1 MIYEYLKNS
10 AFLKKI
16 DEMPLKEQFVKI
28 IVLDFLENPITEI
41 QGKVTSGSINLNGS
55 SAVRRTANLSMV
67 ADDANNDV
75 RSVNNLLSINKKIK
89 LEIGFTNMTSDYQQ
103 YPIIWF
109 PLGVYVIITPSIVH
123 NNTGINISLQ
133 LKDKM
138 CLLNGDCGG
147 ALPAS
152 ITFHE
157 TSYEDDKGNTI
168 IERTK
173 VYSLIQELVN
183 HWGKEQLGKIII
195 SDVDTR
201 IKKVMKWKG
210 STPLYMGT
218 IASED
223 EVQYDVT
230 TNLETAKQQWGTAF
244 KTYETQQDVGYIYTD
259 FVYTDDLIGNAGD
272 SVCTILDKVKSYLG
286 NYEYFYDID
295 GNFIFQE
302 IKNYLNTSKATVD
315 IQNLSNSDYLTDF
328 SNGKS
333 VYTFDESKLNTSFT
347 MNPQYNMIKNDYIIW
362 GIRTT
367 SDNAKIPIRY
377 HLAIDKKPQVG
388 NTYVVYL
395 YEDDDVTKAK
405 KLIEYD
411 NLNDFPSKGTYGLYY
426 LDKATQKVYT
436 WINGYVEQTKGKI
449 KTIVTKDWRTELYL
463 AGTNASNL
471 GLNSN
476 DYYSELQNEWPR
488 LYDLE
493 KQEFK
498 ESVLDDPTSINYFL
512 DFIDSTAAISELSIG
527 NIGKRSKV
535 ISNNDINCIFASEIP
550 NLVLIEKGQEDT
562 AERVQECQ
570 AAGQD
575 FIQVSSTI
583 YAQLSGGGQSYP
595 AYSQVRELLY
605 QYTNYNESISMSA
618 IPVYY
623 LEPNTRIT
631 VRDDSSKIYGD
642 YVIKTITLP
651 LDISGTMNIQATKA
665 LERFS

>member
-10 AFLKKI
+10 AFLKKM

-28 IVLDFLENPITEI
+28 IILDFLENPITEI

-67 ADDANNDV
+67 ADDANNDI

-109 PLGVYVIITPSIVH
+109 PLGVYVIITPSVVH

-138 CLLNGDCGG
+138 CLLNGECGG
-147 ALPAS
+147 TLPAS

-168 IERTK
+168 IERVK
-173 VYSLIQELVN
+173 VYNLIQELVN

-195 SDVDTR
+195 SDIDTR

-218 IASED
+218 ITSGNEI
-223 EVQYDVT
+223 QYDVT

-272 SVCTILDKVKSYLG
+272 SVCTILDKIKSYLG
-286 NYEYFYDID
+286 NYEYFYDIN

-347 MNPQYNMIKNDYIIW
+347 MNPQYNMIKNDYIVW

-395 YEDDDVTKAK
+395 YEDDDVIKAK

-411 NLNDFPSKGTYGLYY
+411 SLNDFPSKGVYGLYY

-436 WINGYVEQTKGKI
+436 WINGYIEQTKGKI

-471 GLNSN
+471 GLDSN
-476 DYYSELQNEWPR
+476 DYYSELQNEWPK

-498 ESVLDDPTSINYFL
+498 ESVLNDPTSINYFL
-512 DFIDSTAAISELSIG
+512 DFIDSTAAINELSIN
-527 NIGKRSKV
+527 NIGKRSKI

-550 NLVLIEKGQEDT
+550 NLILIEKGKEDT

-665 LERFS
+665 LERF

>member
-10 AFLKKI
+10 AFLKKM
-16 DEMPLKEQFVKI
+16 DEMPLKEQFIKI
-28 IVLDFLENPITEI
+28 IILDFLENPITEI

-55 SAVRRTANLSMV
+55 SAVRRTANLSIV
-67 ADDANNDV
+67 ADDANNDIT
-75 RSVNNLLSINKKIK
+75 SVNNLLSINKKIK

-109 PLGVYVIITPSIVH
+109 PLGVYVIITPSITH

-147 ALPAS
+147 TLPAS

-168 IERTK
+168 IERIK
-173 VYSLIQELVN
+173 IYNLIQELVN

-195 SDVDTR
+195 SDIDTR

-218 IASED
+218 ITSGD

-272 SVCTILDKVKSYLG
+272 SVCTILDKIKNYLG

-295 GNFIFQE
+295 GNFVFQE

-333 VYTFDESKLNTSFT
+333 VYTFDGSKLNTSFA
-347 MNPQYNMIKNDYIIW
+347 MNPQYNMIKNDYIVW
-362 GIRTT
+362 GIKTT
-367 SDNAKIPIRY
+367 SDKTKIPIRY

-388 NTYVVYL
+388 NTYTVYL
-395 YEDDDVTKAK
+395 YEDDGIIKAK

-411 NLNDFPSKGTYGLYY
+411 NLNDFPPKGTYGLYY
-426 LDKATQKVYT
+426 LDKTTQKVYT
-436 WINGYVEQTKGKI
+436 WINGYIEQTKGKI

-471 GLNSN
+471 GLDSN
-476 DYYSELQNEWPR
+476 DYYSELQNEWPK

-498 ESVLDDPTSINYFL
+498 ESVLNNPTSISYFL
-512 DFIDSTAAISELSIG
+512 DFIDSTAAISELSIN

-535 ISNNDINCIFASEIP
+535 ISNNDINCIFASKIP

-595 AYSQVRELLY
+595 AYSQVRDLLY

-651 LDISGTMNIQATKA
+651 LDISGTMNIQAIKA
-665 LERFS
+665 LERF

>member
-10 AFLKKI
+10 AFLKKM

-55 SAVRRTANLSMV
+55 SAVRRTANLNMV
-67 ADDANNDV
+67 ADDVNNDV

-109 PLGVYVIITPSIVH
+109 PLGVYVIITPSITH

-147 ALPAS
+147 TLPAS

-168 IERTK
+168 IERIK
-173 VYSLIQELVN
+173 IYNLIQELVN

-195 SDVDTR
+195 SDIDTR

-218 IASED
+218 ITSGD

-272 SVCTILDKVKSYLG
+272 SVCTILDKIKNYLG

-295 GNFIFQE
+295 GNFVFQE

-333 VYTFDESKLNTSFT
+333 VYTFDGSKLNTSFT
-347 MNPQYNMIKNDYIIW
+347 MNPQYNMIKNDYIVW
-362 GIRTT
+362 GIKTT
-367 SDNAKIPIRY
+367 SDKTKIPIRY

-388 NTYVVYL
+388 NTYTVYL
-395 YEDDDVTKAK
+395 YEDDGIIKAK

-411 NLNDFPSKGTYGLYY
+411 NLNDFPPKGTYGLYY
-426 LDKATQKVYT
+426 LDKTTQKVYT
-436 WINGYVEQTKGKI
+436 WINGYIEQTKGKI

-471 GLNSN
+471 GLDSN
-476 DYYSELQNEWPR
+476 DYYSELQNEWPK

-498 ESVLDDPTSINYFL
+498 ESVLNDPTSISYFL
-512 DFIDSTAAISELSIG
+512 DFIDSTAAISELSIN

-535 ISNNDINCIFASEIP
+535 ISNNDINCIFASKIP

-595 AYSQVRELLY
+595 AYSQVRDLLY

-651 LDISGTMNIQATKA
+651 LDISGTMNIQAIKA
-665 LERFS
+665 LERF

>member
-10 AFLKKI
+10 AFLKKM

-28 IVLDFLENPITEI
+28 IILDFLENPITEI

-55 SAVRRTANLSMV
+55 SAVRRTANLNMV

-75 RSVNNLLSINKKIK
+75 RSINNLLSINKKIK

-138 CLLNGDCGG
+138 CLLNGECGG
-147 ALPAS
+147 TLPAS

-168 IERTK
+168 IERIK
-173 VYSLIQELVN
+173 VYNLIQELVN

-195 SDVDTR
+195 SDIDTR

-218 IASED
+218 IASEN

-272 SVCTILDKVKSYLG
+272 SVCTILDKIKSYLG

-302 IKNYLNTSKATVD
+302 IKNYLNTSKVTVD

-347 MNPQYNMIKNDYIIW
+347 MNPQYNIIKNDYIVW

-367 SDNAKIPIRY
+367 SDKTKIPIRY
-377 HLAIDKKPQVG
+377 HLAIDKKPQIG
-388 NTYVVYL
+388 NTYTVYL
-395 YEDDDVTKAK
+395 YDDNGITKAK

-411 NLNDFPSKGTYGLYY
+411 NLNDFPLKGTYGLYY

-436 WINGYVEQTKGKI
+436 WINGYIEQTKGKI

-463 AGTNASNL
+463 AGINASNL
-471 GLNSN
+471 GLDSN

-498 ESVLDDPTSINYFL
+498 ESALNDPTSINYFL
-512 DFIDSTAAISELSIG
+512 DFIDSTAAISELSIN

-550 NLVLIEKGQEDT
+550 NLILIEKGKEDT
-562 AERVQECQ
+562 AEKVQECQ

-623 LEPNTRIT
+623 LEPNNRIT

-665 LERFS
+665 LERF

>member
-10 AFLKKI
+10 AFLKKM

-28 IVLDFLENPITEI
+28 IILDFLENPITEI

-55 SAVRRTANLSMV
+55 SAVRRTANLNMV

-75 RSVNNLLSINKKIK
+75 RSINNLLSINKKIK

-138 CLLNGDCGG
+138 CLLNGECGG
-147 ALPAS
+147 TLPAS

-168 IERTK
+168 IERIK
-173 VYSLIQELVN
+173 VYNLIQELVN

-195 SDVDTR
+195 SDIDTR

-218 IASED
+218 IASEN

-272 SVCTILDKVKSYLG
+272 SVCTILDKIKSYLG

-302 IKNYLNTSKATVD
+302 IKNYLNTSKVTVD

-347 MNPQYNMIKNDYIIW
+347 MNPQYNMIKNDYIVW

-367 SDNAKIPIRY
+367 SDKTKIPIRY
-377 HLAIDKKPQVG
+377 HLAIDKKPQIG
-388 NTYVVYL
+388 NTYTVYL
-395 YEDDDVTKAK
+395 YDDNGITKAK

-411 NLNDFPSKGTYGLYY
+411 NLNDFPLKGTYGLYY
-426 LDKATQKVYT
+426 LDKTTQKVYT
-436 WINGYVEQTKGKI
+436 WINGYIEQTKGKI

-471 GLNSN
+471 GLDSN

-498 ESVLDDPTSINYFL
+498 ESALNDPTSINYFL
-512 DFIDSTAAISELSIG
+512 DFIDSTAAISELSIN

-550 NLVLIEKGQEDT
+550 NLILIEKGKEDT
-562 AERVQECQ
+562 AEKVQECQ

-623 LEPNTRIT
+623 LEPNNRIT

-665 LERFS
+665 LERF

>member
-10 AFLKKI
+10 AFLKKM

-28 IVLDFLENPITEI
+28 IILDFLENPITEI

-67 ADDANNDV
+67 ADDANNDIT
-75 RSVNNLLSINKKIK
+75 SVNNLLSINKKIK

-109 PLGVYVIITPSIVH
+109 PLGVYVIITPSITH

-147 ALPAS
+147 TLPAS

-168 IERTK
+168 IERIK
-173 VYSLIQELVN
+173 IYNLIQELVN

-195 SDVDTR
+195 SDIDTR

-218 IASED
+218 ITSGN

-230 TNLETAKQQWGTAF
+230 TNLETAKEQWGTAF

-259 FVYTDDLIGNAGD
+259 FVYTDNLIGNAGD
-272 SVCTILDKVKSYLG
+272 SVCTILDKIKNYLG

-295 GNFIFQE
+295 GNFVFQE

-333 VYTFDESKLNTSFT
+333 VYTFDGSKLNTSFA
-347 MNPQYNMIKNDYIIW
+347 MNPQYNMIKNDYIVW
-362 GIRTT
+362 GIKTT
-367 SDNAKIPIRY
+367 SDKTKIPIRY

-388 NTYVVYL
+388 NTYTVYL
-395 YEDDDVTKAK
+395 YEDDGIIKAK

-411 NLNDFPSKGTYGLYY
+411 NLNDFPPKGTYGLYY
-426 LDKATQKVYT
+426 LDKTTQKVYT
-436 WINGYVEQTKGKI
+436 WINGYIEQTKGKI

-471 GLNSN
+471 GLDSN
-476 DYYSELQNEWPR
+476 DYYSELQNEWPK

-498 ESVLDDPTSINYFL
+498 ESVLNDPTSISYFL
-512 DFIDSTAAISELSIG
+512 DFIDSTAAISELSIN

-535 ISNNDINCIFASEIP
+535 ISNNDINCIFASKIP

-595 AYSQVRELLY
+595 AYSQVRDLLY

-651 LDISGTMNIQATKA
+651 LDISGTMNIQAIKA
-665 LERFS
+665 LERF

>member
-10 AFLKKI
+10 AFLKKM

-28 IVLDFLENPITEI
+28 IILDFLENPITEI

-55 SAVRRTANLSMV
+55 SAVRRTANLNMV

-75 RSVNNLLSINKKIK
+75 RSINNLLSINKKIK

-109 PLGVYVIITPSIVH
+109 PLGVYVIVTPSIVH

-138 CLLNGDCGG
+138 CLLNGECGG
-147 ALPAS
+147 TLPAS

-168 IERTK
+168 IERIK
-173 VYSLIQELVN
+173 VYNLIQELVN

-195 SDVDTR
+195 SDIDTR

-218 IASED
+218 IASEN

-244 KTYETQQDVGYIYTD
+244 KTYETQQDVGYVYTD

-272 SVCTILDKVKSYLG
+272 SVCTILDKIKSYLG

-347 MNPQYNMIKNDYIIW
+347 MNPQYNMIKNDYIVW

-367 SDNAKIPIRY
+367 SDKTKIPIRY
-377 HLAIDKKPQVG
+377 HLAIDKKPQIG
-388 NTYVVYL
+388 NTYTVYL
-395 YEDDDVTKAK
+395 YDDNGITKAK

-411 NLNDFPSKGTYGLYY
+411 NLNDFPLKGTYGLYY
-426 LDKATQKVYT
+426 LDKATQKVYA
-436 WINGYVEQTKGKI
+436 WINGYIEQTKGKI

-471 GLNSN
+471 GLDSN

-498 ESVLDDPTSINYFL
+498 ESALNDPTSINYFL
-512 DFIDSTAAISELSIG
+512 DFIDSTAAISELSIN

-550 NLVLIEKGQEDT
+550 NLVLIEKGKEDT
-562 AERVQECQ
+562 AEKVQECQ

-642 YVIKTITLP
+642 YIIKTITLP

-665 LERFS
+665 LERF

>member
-10 AFLKKI
+10 TFLKKM

-28 IVLDFLENPITEI
+28 IVLDFLENPIAEI

-55 SAVRRTANLSMV
+55 SAVRRTANLNMV

-89 LEIGFTNMTSDYQQ
+89 LEIGFTNMTSEYQQ

-147 ALPAS
+147 TLPAS

-173 VYSLIQELVN
+173 VYNLIQELVN

-195 SDVDTR
+195 SDIDTR

-411 NLNDFPSKGTYGLYY
+411 NLNDFPQKGIYGLYY
-426 LDKATQKVYT
+426 LDKATQTVYT

-471 GLNSN
+471 GLDSN

-498 ESVLDDPTSINYFL
+498 ESVLADPTSINYFL
-512 DFIDSTAAISELSIG
+512 DFIDSTAAISELSIN

-550 NLVLIEKGQEDT
+550 NLILIEKGKEDT
-562 AERVQECQ
+562 AEKVQECQ

-575 FIQVSSTI
+575 FIQVSSAI

-665 LERFS
+665 LERF

>member
-10 AFLKKI
+10 AFLKKM

-28 IVLDFLENPITEI
+28 IILDFLENPITEI

-55 SAVRRTANLSMV
+55 SAVRRTANLNMV

-75 RSVNNLLSINKKIK
+75 RSINNLLSINKKIK

-138 CLLNGDCGG
+138 CLLNGECGG
-147 ALPAS
+147 TLPAS

-168 IERTK
+168 IERIK
-173 VYSLIQELVN
+173 VYNLIQELVN

-195 SDVDTR
+195 SDIDTR

-218 IASED
+218 IASEN

-244 KTYETQQDVGYIYTD
+244 KTYETQQDVGYVYTD

-272 SVCTILDKVKSYLG
+272 SVCTILDKIKSYLG

-347 MNPQYNMIKNDYIIW
+347 MNPQYNMIKNDYIVW

-367 SDNAKIPIRY
+367 SDKTKIPIRY
-377 HLAIDKKPQVG
+377 HLAIDKKPQIG
-388 NTYVVYL
+388 NTYTVYL
-395 YEDDDVTKAK
+395 YDDNGITKAK

-411 NLNDFPSKGTYGLYY
+411 NLNDFPLKGTYGLYY
-426 LDKATQKVYT
+426 LDKATQKVYA
-436 WINGYVEQTKGKI
+436 WINGYIEQTKGKI

-471 GLNSN
+471 GLDSN

-498 ESVLDDPTSINYFL
+498 ESALNDPTSINYFL
-512 DFIDSTAAISELSIG
+512 DFIDSTAAISELSIN

-550 NLVLIEKGQEDT
+550 NLVLIEKGKEDT
-562 AERVQECQ
+562 AEKVQECQ

-665 LERFS
+665 LERF

>member
-10 AFLKKI
+10 AFLKKM

-55 SAVRRTANLSMV
+55 SAVRRTANLNMV
-67 ADDANNDV
+67 ADDVNNDV

-109 PLGVYVIITPSIVH
+109 PLGVYVIITPSITH

-138 CLLNGDCGG
+138 CLLNGECGG
-147 ALPAS
+147 TLPAS

-168 IERTK
+168 IERIK
-173 VYSLIQELVN
+173 VYNLIQELVN

-195 SDVDTR
+195 SDIDTR

-218 IASED
+218 IASEN
-223 EVQYDVT
+223 EVQYDMT

-315 IQNLSNSDYLTDF
+315 IQNLSNSDYLTNF

-347 MNPQYNMIKNDYIIW
+347 MNPQYNMIKNDYIVW

-367 SDNAKIPIRY
+367 SDKVKIPIRY
-377 HLAIDKKPQVG
+377 HLAIDKKPQIG
-388 NTYVVYL
+388 NTYTVYL
-395 YEDDDVTKAK
+395 YDDNGITKAK

-411 NLNDFPSKGTYGLYY
+411 NLNDFPLKGTYGLYY

-436 WINGYVEQTKGKI
+436 WINGYIEQTKGKI

-471 GLNSN
+471 GLDSN

-498 ESVLDDPTSINYFL
+498 ESALNDPTSINYFL
-512 DFIDSTAAISELSIG
+512 DFIDSTAAISELSIN

-550 NLVLIEKGQEDT
+550 NLILIEKGKEDT
-562 AERVQECQ
+562 AEKVQECQ

-665 LERFS
+665 LERF

>member
-10 AFLKKI
+10 AFLKKM

-28 IVLDFLENPITEI
+28 IILDFLENPITEI

-55 SAVRRTANLSMV
+55 SAVRRTANLNMV

-75 RSVNNLLSINKKIK
+75 RSINNLLSINKKIK

-109 PLGVYVIITPSIVH
+109 PLGVYVIITPSITH

-147 ALPAS
+147 TLPAS

-168 IERTK
+168 IERIK
-173 VYSLIQELVN
+173 IYNLIQELVN

-195 SDVDTR
+195 SDIDTR

-218 IASED
+218 ITSGN

-230 TNLETAKQQWGTAF
+230 TNLETAKEQWGTAF

-272 SVCTILDKVKSYLG
+272 SVCTILDKIKNYLG

-295 GNFIFQE
+295 GNFVFQE

-333 VYTFDESKLNTSFT
+333 VYTFNGSKLNTSFA
-347 MNPQYNMIKNDYIIW
+347 MNPQYNMIKNDYIVW
-362 GIRTT
+362 GIKTT
-367 SDNAKIPIRY
+367 SDKTKIPIRY

-388 NTYVVYL
+388 NTYTVYL
-395 YEDDDVTKAK
+395 YEDDSIIKAK

-411 NLNDFPSKGTYGLYY
+411 NLNDFPPKGTYGLYY

-471 GLNSN
+471 GLDSN

-498 ESVLDDPTSINYFL
+498 ESVLNDPTNINYFL
-512 DFIDSTAAISELSIG
+512 DFIDSTAAISELSIN
-527 NIGKRSKV
+527 NIGRRSKV

-550 NLVLIEKGQEDT
+550 NLILIEKGKEDT
-562 AERVQECQ
+562 AEKVQECQ

-631 VRDDSSKIYGD
+631 VKDDSSKIYGD

-665 LERFS
+665 LERF

>member
-1 MIYEYLKNS
+1 MRYEYLKNS
-10 AFLKKI
+10 TFLKKI

-28 IVLDFLENPITEI
+28 IILDFLENPITEI
-41 QGKVTSGSINLNGS
+41 QGKVISGSINLNGS

-67 ADDANNDV
+67 ADDANNDIT
-75 RSVNNLLSINKKIK
+75 SINNLLSINKKIK

-109 PLGVYVIITPSIVH
+109 PLGVYVIITPSITH
-123 NNTGINISLQ
+123 NNAGINISLQ

-147 ALPAS
+147 TLPAS

-157 TSYEDDKGNTI
+157 TSYEDDKGNTV

-173 VYSLIQELVN
+173 VYNLIQELVN

-195 SDVDTR
+195 SDIDTR

-218 IASED
+218 IASGD

-286 NYEYFYDID
+286 NYEYFYDIN

-333 VYTFDESKLNTSFT
+333 VYIFDESKLNTSFT
-347 MNPQYNMIKNDYIIW
+347 MNPQYNMIKNDYIVW

-377 HLAIDKKPQVG
+377 HLAIDKKPQIG

-395 YEDDDVTKAK
+395 YEDDDVIKAK

-411 NLNDFPSKGTYGLYY
+411 NLNDFPQKGTYGLYY
-426 LDKATQKVYT
+426 LDKATQTVYT
-436 WINGYVEQTKGKI
+436 WINGYVKQTKGKI
-449 KTIVTKDWRTELYL
+449 KTIITKDWRTELYL

-498 ESVLDDPTSINYFL
+498 ESVLTDPTSINYFL
-512 DFIDSTAAISELSIG
+512 DFIDSTAAISELSIN
-527 NIGKRSKV
+527 NIGKRSKI

-550 NLVLIEKGQEDT
+550 NLILIERGKEDT
-562 AERVQECQ
+562 AEKVQECQ

-665 LERFS
+665 LERF

>member
-665 LERFS
+665 LERF

>member
-10 AFLKKI
+10 AFLKKM

-28 IVLDFLENPITEI
+28 IILDFLENPITEI

-55 SAVRRTANLSMV
+55 SAVRRTANLNMV

-75 RSVNNLLSINKKIK
+75 RSINNLLSINKKIK

-138 CLLNGDCGG
+138 CLLNGECGG
-147 ALPAS
+147 TLPAS

-168 IERTK
+168 IERIK
-173 VYSLIQELVN
+173 VYNLIQELVN

-195 SDVDTR
+195 SDIDTR

-218 IASED
+218 IASEN

-272 SVCTILDKVKSYLG
+272 SVCTILDKIKSYLG

-302 IKNYLNTSKATVD
+302 IKNYLNTSKVTVD

-347 MNPQYNMIKNDYIIW
+347 MNPQYNMIKNDYIVW

-367 SDNAKIPIRY
+367 SDKTKIPIRY
-377 HLAIDKKPQVG
+377 HLAIDKKPQIG
-388 NTYVVYL
+388 NTYTVYL
-395 YEDDDVTKAK
+395 YDDNGITKAK

-411 NLNDFPSKGTYGLYY
+411 NLNDFPLKGTYGLYY

-436 WINGYVEQTKGKI
+436 WINGYIEQTKGKI

-471 GLNSN
+471 GLDSN

-498 ESVLDDPTSINYFL
+498 ESALNDPTSINYFL
-512 DFIDSTAAISELSIG
+512 DFIDSTAAISELSIN

-550 NLVLIEKGQEDT
+550 NLVLIEKGKEDT
-562 AERVQECQ
+562 AEKVQECQ

-623 LEPNTRIT
+623 LEPNNRIT

-665 LERFS
+665 LERF

>member
-10 AFLKKI
+10 AFLKKM

-28 IVLDFLENPITEI
+28 IILDFLENPITEI

-55 SAVRRTANLSMV
+55 SAVRRTANLNMV

-75 RSVNNLLSINKKIK
+75 RSINNLLSINKKIK

-109 PLGVYVIITPSIVH
+109 PLGVYVIITPSITH

-147 ALPAS
+147 TLPAS

-168 IERTK
+168 IERIK
-173 VYSLIQELVN
+173 IYNLIQELVN

-195 SDVDTR
+195 SDIDTR

-218 IASED
+218 ITSGN

-230 TNLETAKQQWGTAF
+230 TNLETAKEQWGTAF

-272 SVCTILDKVKSYLG
+272 SVCTILDKIKNYLG

-295 GNFIFQE
+295 GNFVFQE

-333 VYTFDESKLNTSFT
+333 VYTFDGSKLNTSFA
-347 MNPQYNMIKNDYIIW
+347 MNPQYNMIKNDYIVW
-362 GIRTT
+362 GIKTT
-367 SDNAKIPIRY
+367 VDKTKIPIRY

-388 NTYVVYL
+388 NTYTVYL
-395 YEDDDVTKAK
+395 YEDDGIIKAK

-411 NLNDFPSKGTYGLYY
+411 NLNDFPPKGTYGLYY
-426 LDKATQKVYT
+426 LDKTTQKVYT
-436 WINGYVEQTKGKI
+436 WINGYIEQTKGKI

-471 GLNSN
+471 GLDSN
-476 DYYSELQNEWPR
+476 DYYSELQNEWPK

-498 ESVLDDPTSINYFL
+498 ESVLNDPTSISYFL
-512 DFIDSTAAISELSIG
+512 DFIDSTAAISELSIN

-535 ISNNDINCIFASEIP
+535 ISNNDINCIFASKIP

-562 AERVQECQ
+562 AEKVQECQ

-665 LERFS
+665 LERF

>member
-10 AFLKKI
+10 AFLKKM

-67 ADDANNDV
+67 ADDANNDIT
-75 RSVNNLLSINKKIK
+75 SINNLLSINKKIK

-109 PLGVYVIITPSIVH
+109 PLGVYVIVTPSIIH

-138 CLLNGDCGG
+138 CLLNGECGG
-147 ALPAS
+147 TLPAS

-168 IERTK
+168 IERVK
-173 VYSLIQELVN
+173 VYNLIQELVN

-195 SDVDTR
+195 SDINTR

-218 IASED
+218 IVSGD

-302 IKNYLNTSKATVD
+302 IKNYLNTSKATID

-347 MNPQYNMIKNDYIIW
+347 MNPQYNMIKNDYIVW

-395 YEDDDVTKAK
+395 YEDDDVIKAK

-411 NLNDFPSKGTYGLYY
+411 SLNNFPPKGTYGLYY

-471 GLNSN
+471 GLDSN

-498 ESVLDDPTSINYFL
+498 ESVLNDPTSINYFL
-512 DFIDSTAAISELSIG
+512 DFIDSTAAISELSIN

-550 NLVLIEKGQEDT
+550 NLILIEKGKEDT
-562 AERVQECQ
+562 AEKVQECQ
-570 AAGQD
+570 ATGQD

-595 AYSQVRELLY
+595 AYSQIRELLY

-665 LERFS
+665 LERF

>member
-10 AFLKKI
+10 AFLKKM

-28 IVLDFLENPITEI
+28 IILDFLENPITEI

-55 SAVRRTANLSMV
+55 SAVRRTANLNMV

-75 RSVNNLLSINKKIK
+75 RSINNLLSINKKIK

-138 CLLNGDCGG
+138 CLLNGECGG
-147 ALPAS
+147 TLPAS

-168 IERTK
+168 IERIK
-173 VYSLIQELVN
+173 VYNLIQELVN

-195 SDVDTR
+195 SDIDTR

-218 IASED
+218 IASEN

-272 SVCTILDKVKSYLG
+272 SVCTILDKIKSYLG

-302 IKNYLNTSKATVD
+302 IKNYLNTSKVTVD

-347 MNPQYNMIKNDYIIW
+347 MNPQYNMIKNDYIVW

-367 SDNAKIPIRY
+367 SDKTKIPIRY
-377 HLAIDKKPQVG
+377 HLAIDKKPQIG
-388 NTYVVYL
+388 NTYTVYL
-395 YEDDDVTKAK
+395 YDDNGITKAK

-411 NLNDFPSKGTYGLYY
+411 NLNDFPLKGTYGLYY

-436 WINGYVEQTKGKI
+436 WINGYIEQTKGKI
-449 KTIVTKDWRTELYL
+449 KTIVTKDWRTELYF

-471 GLNSN
+471 GLDSN

-498 ESVLDDPTSINYFL
+498 ESALNDPTSINYFL
-512 DFIDSTAAISELSIG
+512 DFIDSTAAISELSIN

-550 NLVLIEKGQEDT
+550 NLVLIEKGKEDT
-562 AERVQECQ
+562 AEKVQECQ

-623 LEPNTRIT
+623 LEPNNRIT

-665 LERFS
+665 LERF

>member
-1 MIYEYLKNS
+1 
-10 AFLKKI
+10 
-16 DEMPLKEQFVKI
+16 
-28 IVLDFLENPITEI
+28 
-41 QGKVTSGSINLNGS
+41 
-55 SAVRRTANLSMV
+55 
-67 ADDANNDV
+67 
-75 RSVNNLLSINKKIK
+75 
-89 LEIGFTNMTSDYQQ
+89 
-103 YPIIWF
+103 
-109 PLGVYVIITPSIVH
+109 
-123 NNTGINISLQ
+123 
-133 LKDKM
+133 
-138 CLLNGDCGG
+138 
-147 ALPAS
+147 
-152 ITFHE
+152 
-157 TSYEDDKGNTI
+157 
-168 IERTK
+168 
-173 VYSLIQELVN
+173 
-183 HWGKEQLGKIII
+183 
-195 SDVDTR
+195 
-201 IKKVMKWKG
+201 
-210 STPLYMGT
+210 MGT
-218 IASED
+218 ITSGNEI
-223 EVQYDVT
+223 QYDVT

-286 NYEYFYDID
+286 NYEYFYDIN

-347 MNPQYNMIKNDYIIW
+347 MNPQYNMIKNDYIVW
-362 GIRTT
+362 GIKTT
-367 SDNAKIPIRY
+367 SDKTKIPIRY
-377 HLAIDKKPQVG
+377 HLAIDKKPQIG
-388 NTYVVYL
+388 NTYTVYL
-395 YEDDDVTKAK
+395 YEDDEVTKAK

-411 NLNDFPSKGTYGLYY
+411 NLNDFPPKGTYGLYY

-463 AGTNASNL
+463 AGTNTSNL
-471 GLNSN
+471 GLDSN

-498 ESVLDDPTSINYFL
+498 ESVLNDPTSINYFL
-512 DFIDSTAAISELSIG
+512 DFIDSTAAISELSIN

-550 NLVLIEKGQEDT
+550 NLILIEKGKEDT
-562 AERVQECQ
+562 AEKVQECQ

-595 AYSQVRELLY
+595 AYLQVRELLY

-665 LERFS
+665 LERF

>member
-10 AFLKKI
+10 AFLKKM

-28 IVLDFLENPITEI
+28 IILDFLENPITEI

-55 SAVRRTANLSMV
+55 SAVRRTANLNMV

-75 RSVNNLLSINKKIK
+75 RSINNLLSINKKIK

-109 PLGVYVIITPSIVH
+109 PLGIYVIITPSIVH

-138 CLLNGDCGG
+138 CLLNGECGG
-147 ALPAS
+147 TLPAS

-168 IERTK
+168 IERIK
-173 VYSLIQELVN
+173 VYNLIQELVN

-195 SDVDTR
+195 SDIDTR

-218 IASED
+218 IASEN

-272 SVCTILDKVKSYLG
+272 SVCTILDKIKSYLG

-302 IKNYLNTSKATVD
+302 IKNYLNTSKVTVD

-347 MNPQYNMIKNDYIIW
+347 MNPQYNMIKNDYIVW

-367 SDNAKIPIRY
+367 SDKTKIPIRY
-377 HLAIDKKPQVG
+377 HLAIDKKPQIG
-388 NTYVVYL
+388 NTYTVYL
-395 YEDDDVTKAK
+395 YDDNGITKAK

-411 NLNDFPSKGTYGLYY
+411 NLNDFPLKGTYGLYY

-436 WINGYVEQTKGKI
+436 WINGYIEQTKGKI

-471 GLNSN
+471 GLDSN

-498 ESVLDDPTSINYFL
+498 ESALNDPTSINYFL
-512 DFIDSTAAISELSIG
+512 DFIDSTAAISELSIN

-550 NLVLIEKGQEDT
+550 NLILIEKGKEDT
-562 AERVQECQ
+562 AEKVQECQ

-623 LEPNTRIT
+623 LEPNNRIT

-665 LERFS
+665 LERF

>member
-10 AFLKKI
+10 AFLKKM

-28 IVLDFLENPITEI
+28 IILDFLENPITEI

-67 ADDANNDV
+67 ADDANNDIT
-75 RSVNNLLSINKKIK
+75 SVNNLLSINKKIK

-109 PLGVYVIITPSIVH
+109 PLGVYVIITPSITH

-147 ALPAS
+147 TLPAS

-168 IERTK
+168 IERIK
-173 VYSLIQELVN
+173 IYNLIQELVN

-195 SDVDTR
+195 SDIDTR

-218 IASED
+218 ITSGN

-230 TNLETAKQQWGTAF
+230 TNLETAKEQWGTAF

-272 SVCTILDKVKSYLG
+272 SVCTILDKIKNYLG

-295 GNFIFQE
+295 GNFVFQE

-333 VYTFDESKLNTSFT
+333 VYTFDGSKLNTSFT
-347 MNPQYNMIKNDYIIW
+347 MNPQYNMIKNDYIVW
-362 GIRTT
+362 GIKTT
-367 SDNAKIPIRY
+367 SDKTKIPIRY

-388 NTYVVYL
+388 NTYTVYL
-395 YEDDDVTKAK
+395 YEDDGIIKAK

-411 NLNDFPSKGTYGLYY
+411 NLNDFPPKGTYGLYY
-426 LDKATQKVYT
+426 LDKTTQKVYT
-436 WINGYVEQTKGKI
+436 WINGYIEQTKGKI

-471 GLNSN
+471 GLDSN
-476 DYYSELQNEWPR
+476 DYYSELQNEWPK

-498 ESVLDDPTSINYFL
+498 ESVLNNPTSISYFL
-512 DFIDSTAAISELSIG
+512 DFIDSTAAISELSIN

-535 ISNNDINCIFASEIP
+535 ISNNDINCIFASKIP

-595 AYSQVRELLY
+595 AYSQVRDLLY

-651 LDISGTMNIQATKA
+651 LDTSGTMNIQATKA
-665 LERFS
+665 LERF

>member
-16 DEMPLKEQFVKI
+16 DEMPLKEQFIKI

-147 ALPAS
+147 TLPAS

-218 IASED
+218 VASEN
-223 EVQYDVT
+223 EIQYDVT

-244 KTYETQQDVGYIYTD
+244 KTYDTQQDVGYIYTD

-347 MNPQYNMIKNDYIIW
+347 MNPQYNMIKNDYVIW

-388 NTYVVYL
+388 NTYVIYL

-463 AGTNASNL
+463 TGTNASNL
-471 GLNSN
+471 GLDSN

-498 ESVLDDPTSINYFL
+498 ESVLDDPTGINYFL
-512 DFIDSTAAISELSIG
+512 DFIDSTAAISELSVG
-527 NIGKRSKV
+527 NIGRRSKV
-535 ISNNDINCIFASEIP
+535 IFNNDINCIFASEIP

-665 LERFS
+665 LERF

>member
-10 AFLKKI
+10 AFLKKM

-28 IVLDFLENPITEI
+28 IILDFLENPITEI

-55 SAVRRTANLSMV
+55 SAVRRTANLNMV

-75 RSVNNLLSINKKIK
+75 RSINNLLSINKKIK

-138 CLLNGDCGG
+138 CLLNGECGG
-147 ALPAS
+147 TLPAS

-168 IERTK
+168 IERIK
-173 VYSLIQELVN
+173 VYNLIQELVN

-195 SDVDTR
+195 SDIDTR

-218 IASED
+218 IASEN

-244 KTYETQQDVGYIYTD
+244 KTYETQQDVGYIYTN

-272 SVCTILDKVKSYLG
+272 SVCTILDKIKSYLG

-302 IKNYLNTSKATVD
+302 IKNYLNTSKVTVD

-347 MNPQYNMIKNDYIIW
+347 MNPQYNMIKNDYIVW

-367 SDNAKIPIRY
+367 SDKTKIPIRY
-377 HLAIDKKPQVG
+377 HLAIDKKPQIG
-388 NTYVVYL
+388 NTYTVYL
-395 YEDDDVTKAK
+395 YDDNGITKAK

-411 NLNDFPSKGTYGLYY
+411 NLNDFPLKGTYGLYY

-436 WINGYVEQTKGKI
+436 WINGYIEQTKGKI

-471 GLNSN
+471 GLDSN
-476 DYYSELQNEWPR
+476 DYYSELQNEWPK

-498 ESVLDDPTSINYFL
+498 ESVLNDPTSISYFL
-512 DFIDSTAAISELSIG
+512 DFIDSTAAISELSIN

-535 ISNNDINCIFASEIP
+535 ISNNDINCIFASKIP

-595 AYSQVRELLY
+595 AYSQVRDLLY
-605 QYTNYNESISMSA
+605 QYTNYNESISISA

-651 LDISGTMNIQATKA
+651 LDISGTMNIQAIKA
-665 LERFS
+665 LERF

>member
-147 ALPAS
+147 TLPAS

-244 KTYETQQDVGYIYTD
+244 KTYDTQQDVGYIYTD

-367 SDNAKIPIRY
+367 SNNAKIPIRY
-377 HLAIDKKPQVG
+377 HLAIDKKPQIG

-471 GLNSN
+471 GLDSN

-498 ESVLDDPTSINYFL
+498 ESVLNDPTSINYFL
-512 DFIDSTAAISELSIG
+512 DFIDSTAAISELSVR

-550 NLVLIEKGQEDT
+550 NLILIEKGQEDT

-665 LERFS
+665 LERF

>member
-1 MIYEYLKNS
+1 
-10 AFLKKI
+10 
-16 DEMPLKEQFVKI
+16 
-28 IVLDFLENPITEI
+28 
-41 QGKVTSGSINLNGS
+41 
-55 SAVRRTANLSMV
+55 
-67 ADDANNDV
+67 
-75 RSVNNLLSINKKIK
+75 
-89 LEIGFTNMTSDYQQ
+89 
-103 YPIIWF
+103 
-109 PLGVYVIITPSIVH
+109 
-123 NNTGINISLQ
+123 
-133 LKDKM
+133 
-138 CLLNGDCGG
+138 
-147 ALPAS
+147 
-152 ITFHE
+152 
-157 TSYEDDKGNTI
+157 
-168 IERTK
+168 
-173 VYSLIQELVN
+173 
-183 HWGKEQLGKIII
+183 
-195 SDVDTR
+195 
-201 IKKVMKWKG
+201 MKWKG

-218 IASED
+218 ITSGNEI
-223 EVQYDVT
+223 QYDVT

-286 NYEYFYDID
+286 NYEYFYDIN

-347 MNPQYNMIKNDYIIW
+347 MNPQYNMIKNDYIVW
-362 GIRTT
+362 GIKTT
-367 SDNAKIPIRY
+367 SDKTKIPIRY
-377 HLAIDKKPQVG
+377 HLAIDKKPQIG
-388 NTYVVYL
+388 NTYTVYL
-395 YEDDDVTKAK
+395 YEDDEVTKAK

-411 NLNDFPSKGTYGLYY
+411 NLNDFPLKGTYGLYY

-436 WINGYVEQTKGKI
+436 WINGYIEQTKGKI

-471 GLNSN
+471 GLDSN

-498 ESVLDDPTSINYFL
+498 ESALNDPTSINYFL
-512 DFIDSTAAISELSIG
+512 DFIDSTAAISELSIN

-550 NLVLIEKGQEDT
+550 NLVLIEKGKEDT
-562 AERVQECQ
+562 AEKVQECQ

-665 LERFS
+665 LERF

>member
-10 AFLKKI
+10 AFLKKM

-28 IVLDFLENPITEI
+28 IILDFLENPITEI

-67 ADDANNDV
+67 ADDANNDIT
-75 RSVNNLLSINKKIK
+75 SINNLLSINKKIK

-109 PLGVYVIITPSIVH
+109 PLGVYVIITPSITH

-147 ALPAS
+147 TLPAS

-168 IERTK
+168 IERIK
-173 VYSLIQELVN
+173 IYNLIQELVN

-195 SDVDTR
+195 SDIDTR

-218 IASED
+218 ITSGN

-230 TNLETAKQQWGTAF
+230 TNLETAKEQWGTAF

-272 SVCTILDKVKSYLG
+272 SVCTILDKIKNYLG

-295 GNFIFQE
+295 GNFVFQE

-333 VYTFDESKLNTSFT
+333 VYTFDGSKLNTSFA
-347 MNPQYNMIKNDYIIW
+347 MNPQYNMIKNDYIVW
-362 GIRTT
+362 GIKTT
-367 SDNAKIPIRY
+367 SDKTKIPIRY

-388 NTYVVYL
+388 NTYTVYL
-395 YEDDDVTKAK
+395 YEDDGIIKAK

-411 NLNDFPSKGTYGLYY
+411 NLNDFPPKGTYGLYY
-426 LDKATQKVYT
+426 LDKTTQKVYT
-436 WINGYVEQTKGKI
+436 WINGYIEQTKGKI

-471 GLNSN
+471 GLDSN
-476 DYYSELQNEWPR
+476 DYYSELQNEWPK

-498 ESVLDDPTSINYFL
+498 ESVLNDPTSISYFL
-512 DFIDSTAAISELSIG
+512 DFIDSTAAISELSIN

-535 ISNNDINCIFASEIP
+535 ISNNDINCIFASKIP

-595 AYSQVRELLY
+595 AYSQVRDLLY

-651 LDISGTMNIQATKA
+651 LDISGTMNIQAIKA
-665 LERFS
+665 LERF

>member
-10 AFLKKI
+10 TFLKKM

-28 IVLDFLENPITEI
+28 IVLDFLENPIAEI

-55 SAVRRTANLSMV
+55 SAVRRTANLNMV

-89 LEIGFTNMTSDYQQ
+89 LEIGFTNMTSEYQQ

-147 ALPAS
+147 TLPAS

-173 VYSLIQELVN
+173 VYNLIQELVN

-195 SDVDTR
+195 SDIDTH

-218 IASED
+218 IVSED

-302 IKNYLNTSKATVD
+302 IKNYLNTSKTTVD

-411 NLNDFPSKGTYGLYY
+411 NLNDFPQKGTYGLYY
-426 LDKATQKVYT
+426 LDKATQIVYT

-471 GLNSN
+471 GLDSN

-498 ESVLDDPTSINYFL
+498 ESVLADPTSINYFL
-512 DFIDSTAAISELSIG
+512 DFIDSTAAISELSIN

-550 NLVLIEKGQEDT
+550 NLILIEKGKEDT
-562 AERVQECQ
+562 AEKVQECQ

-575 FIQVSSTI
+575 FIQVSSAI

-665 LERFS
+665 LERF

>member
-1 MIYEYLKNS
+1 MRYEYLKNS

-41 QGKVTSGSINLNGS
+41 QGKVISGSINLNGS

-67 ADDANNDV
+67 ADDANNDIT
-75 RSVNNLLSINKKIK
+75 SINNFLSINKKIK

-109 PLGVYVIITPSIVH
+109 PLGVYVIITPSITH
-123 NNTGINISLQ
+123 NNAGINISLQ

-147 ALPAS
+147 TLPAS

-157 TSYEDDKGNTI
+157 TSYEDDKGNTV

-173 VYSLIQELVN
+173 VYNLIQELVN

-195 SDVDTR
+195 SDIDTR

-218 IASED
+218 IASGD

-286 NYEYFYDID
+286 NYEYFYDIN

-333 VYTFDESKLNTSFT
+333 VYIFDESKLNTSFT
-347 MNPQYNMIKNDYIIW
+347 MNPQYNMIKNDYIVW

-377 HLAIDKKPQVG
+377 HLAIDKKPQIG

-395 YEDDDVTKAK
+395 YEDDDVIKAK

-411 NLNDFPSKGTYGLYY
+411 NLNDFPQKGTYGLYY
-426 LDKATQKVYT
+426 LDKATQTVYT
-436 WINGYVEQTKGKI
+436 WINGYVKQTKGKI
-449 KTIVTKDWRTELYL
+449 KTIITKDWRTELYL

-498 ESVLDDPTSINYFL
+498 ESVLTDPTSINYFL
-512 DFIDSTAAISELSIG
+512 DFIDSTAAISELSIN

-550 NLVLIEKGQEDT
+550 NLILIERGKEDT
-562 AERVQECQ
+562 AEKVQECQ

-665 LERFS
+665 LERF

>member
-10 AFLKKI
+10 AFLKKM
-16 DEMPLKEQFVKI
+16 DEMPLKEQFIKI
-28 IVLDFLENPITEI
+28 IILDFLENPITEI

-55 SAVRRTANLSMV
+55 SAVRRTANLNMV

-75 RSVNNLLSINKKIK
+75 RSINNLLSINKKIK

-138 CLLNGDCGG
+138 CLLNGECGG
-147 ALPAS
+147 TLPAS

-157 TSYEDDKGNTI
+157 TSYKDDKGNTI
-168 IERTK
+168 IERVK
-173 VYSLIQELVN
+173 VYNLIQELVN

-195 SDVDTR
+195 SDINTR

-218 IASED
+218 ITSGNEI
-223 EVQYDVT
+223 QYDVT

-286 NYEYFYDID
+286 NYEYFYDIN

-333 VYTFDESKLNTSFT
+333 VYTFDGSKLNTSFT
-347 MNPQYNMIKNDYIIW
+347 MNPQYNMIKNDYIVW
-362 GIRTT
+362 GIKTT
-367 SDNAKIPIRY
+367 SDKTKIPIRY

-388 NTYVVYL
+388 NTYTVYL
-395 YEDDDVTKAK
+395 YEDDGIIKAK

-411 NLNDFPSKGTYGLYY
+411 NLNDFPPKGTYGLYY
-426 LDKATQKVYT
+426 LDKTTQKVYT
-436 WINGYVEQTKGKI
+436 WINGYIEQTKGKI

-471 GLNSN
+471 GLDSN

-498 ESVLDDPTSINYFL
+498 ESVLNDPTSINYFL
-512 DFIDSTAAISELSIG
+512 DFIDSTAAISELSIN

-550 NLVLIEKGQEDT
+550 NLILIEKGKEDT
-562 AERVQECQ
+562 AEKVQECQ

-665 LERFS
+665 LERF

>member
-147 ALPAS
+147 TLPAS

-157 TSYEDDKGNTI
+157 TSYEDDKGNII

-173 VYSLIQELVN
+173 VYNLIQELVN

-195 SDVDTR
+195 SDINTR

-218 IASED
+218 IVSGD

-272 SVCTILDKVKSYLG
+272 SVCTILDKIKSYLG

-295 GNFIFQE
+295 GNFVFQE

-347 MNPQYNMIKNDYIIW
+347 MNPQYNMIKNDYIVW

-388 NTYVVYL
+388 NTYIVYL
-395 YEDDDVTKAK
+395 YEDDEVTKAK

-411 NLNDFPSKGTYGLYY
+411 NLNDFPPKGTYGLYY

-471 GLNSN
+471 GLDSN
-476 DYYSELQNEWPR
+476 DYYSELQNEWPKI
-488 LYDLE
+488 YDLE

-498 ESVLDDPTSINYFL
+498 ESVLNDPTSINYFL
-512 DFIDSTAAISELSIG
+512 DFIDSTAAINELSIN

-550 NLVLIEKGQEDT
+550 NLILIEKGKEDT
-562 AERVQECQ
+562 AEKVQECQ
-570 AAGQD
+570 AIGQD

-583 YAQLSGGGQSYP
+583 YAQLGGGGQSYP

-665 LERFS
+665 LERF

>member
-28 IVLDFLENPITEI
+28 TILDFLENPITEI
-41 QGKVTSGSINLNGS
+41 QGKVTSGSISLNGS
-55 SAVRRTANLSMV
+55 SAVRRTANLNMV

-75 RSVNNLLSINKKIK
+75 RSINNLLSINKKIK

-138 CLLNGDCGG
+138 CLLNGECGG
-147 ALPAS
+147 TLPAS

-157 TSYEDDKGNTI
+157 TSYENDKGNII
-168 IERTK
+168 IERIK
-173 VYSLIQELVN
+173 VYNLIQELVN

-195 SDVDTR
+195 SDIDTR

-218 IASED
+218 IASEN

-244 KTYETQQDVGYIYTD
+244 KTYEAEQDVGYIYTD

-272 SVCTILDKVKSYLG
+272 SVCTILDKIKSYLG

-302 IKNYLNTSKATVD
+302 IKDYLNTSKATVD

-347 MNPQYNMIKNDYIIW
+347 MNPQYNMIKNDYIVW

-367 SDNAKIPIRY
+367 SDNTKIPIRY
-377 HLAIDKKPQVG
+377 HLAIDKKPQIG
-388 NTYVVYL
+388 NTYTVYL
-395 YEDDDVTKAK
+395 YDDNGITKAK

-411 NLNDFPSKGTYGLYY
+411 NLNDFPLKGTYGLYY

-436 WINGYVEQTKGKI
+436 WINGYIEQTKGKI

-471 GLNSN
+471 GLDSN

-498 ESVLDDPTSINYFL
+498 ESALNDPTSINYFL
-512 DFIDSTAAISELSIG
+512 DFIDSTAAISELSIN

-550 NLVLIEKGQEDT
+550 NLVLIEKGKEDT
-562 AERVQECQ
+562 AEKVQECQ
-570 AAGQD
+570 ATGQD

-631 VRDDSSKIYGD
+631 VRDNSSKIYGD

-665 LERFS
+665 LERF

>member
-10 AFLKKI
+10 AFLKKM

-28 IVLDFLENPITEI
+28 IILDFLENPITEI

-55 SAVRRTANLSMV
+55 SAVRRTANLNMV

-75 RSVNNLLSINKKIK
+75 RSINNLLSINKKIK

-138 CLLNGDCGG
+138 CLLNGECGG
-147 ALPAS
+147 TLPAS

-168 IERTK
+168 IERIK
-173 VYSLIQELVN
+173 VYNLIQELVN

-195 SDVDTR
+195 SDIDTR

-218 IASED
+218 IASEN

-272 SVCTILDKVKSYLG
+272 SVCTILDKIKSYLG

-302 IKNYLNTSKATVD
+302 IKNYLNTSKVTVD

-347 MNPQYNMIKNDYIIW
+347 MNPQYNMIKNDYIVW

-367 SDNAKIPIRY
+367 SDKTKIPIRY
-377 HLAIDKKPQVG
+377 HLAIDKKPQIG
-388 NTYVVYL
+388 NTYTVYL
-395 YEDDDVTKAK
+395 YDDNGITKAK

-411 NLNDFPSKGTYGLYY
+411 NLNDFPLKGTYGLYY

-436 WINGYVEQTKGKI
+436 WINGYIEQTKGKI

-471 GLNSN
+471 GLDSN

-498 ESVLDDPTSINYFL
+498 ESALNDPTSINYFL
-512 DFIDSTAAISELSIG
+512 DFIDSTAAISELSIN

-550 NLVLIEKGQEDT
+550 NLILIEKGKKDT
-562 AERVQECQ
+562 AEKVQECQ

-623 LEPNTRIT
+623 LEPNNRIT

-665 LERFS
+665 LERF

>member
-10 AFLKKI
+10 TFLKKM

-28 IVLDFLENPITEI
+28 IVLDFLENPIAEI

-55 SAVRRTANLSMV
+55 SAVRRTANLNMV

-89 LEIGFTNMTSDYQQ
+89 LEIGFTNMTSEYQQ

-138 CLLNGDCGG
+138 CLLNGECGG
-147 ALPAS
+147 TLPAS

-168 IERTK
+168 IERIK
-173 VYSLIQELVN
+173 VYNLIQELVN

-195 SDVDTR
+195 SDIDTR

-218 IASED
+218 IASEN

-272 SVCTILDKVKSYLG
+272 SVCTILDKIKSYLG

-302 IKNYLNTSKATVD
+302 IKNYLNTSKVTVD

-347 MNPQYNMIKNDYIIW
+347 MNPQYNMIKNDYIVW

-367 SDNAKIPIRY
+367 SDKTKIPIRY
-377 HLAIDKKPQVG
+377 HLAIDKKPQIG
-388 NTYVVYL
+388 NTYTVYL
-395 YEDDDVTKAK
+395 YDDNGITKAK

-411 NLNDFPSKGTYGLYY
+411 NLNDFPLKGTYGLYY

-436 WINGYVEQTKGKI
+436 WINGYIEQTKGKI

-471 GLNSN
+471 GLDSN

-498 ESVLDDPTSINYFL
+498 ESALNDPTSINYFL
-512 DFIDSTAAISELSIG
+512 DFIDSTAAISELSIN

-550 NLVLIEKGQEDT
+550 NLVLIEKGKEDT
-562 AERVQECQ
+562 AEKVQECQ

-623 LEPNTRIT
+623 LEPNNRIT

-665 LERFS
+665 LERF

>member
-10 AFLKKI
+10 AFLKKM

-55 SAVRRTANLSMV
+55 SAVRRTANLNMV
-67 ADDANNDV
+67 ADDVNNDV

-109 PLGVYVIITPSIVH
+109 PLGVYVIITPSITH

-147 ALPAS
+147 TLPAS

-168 IERTK
+168 IERIK
-173 VYSLIQELVN
+173 IYNLIQELVN

-195 SDVDTR
+195 SDIDTR

-210 STPLYMGT
+210 SIPLYMGT
-218 IASED
+218 ITSGD

-272 SVCTILDKVKSYLG
+272 SVCTILDKIKNYLG

-295 GNFIFQE
+295 GNFVFQE

-315 IQNLSNSDYLTDF
+315 IQNLSNSDYLTNF

-333 VYTFDESKLNTSFT
+333 VYTFDGSKLNTSFT
-347 MNPQYNMIKNDYIIW
+347 MNPQYNMIKNDYIVW
-362 GIRTT
+362 GIKTT
-367 SDNAKIPIRY
+367 SDKTKIPIRY

-388 NTYVVYL
+388 NTYTVYL
-395 YEDDDVTKAK
+395 YEDDGIIKAK

-411 NLNDFPSKGTYGLYY
+411 NLNDFPPKGTYGLYY
-426 LDKATQKVYT
+426 LDKTTQKVYT
-436 WINGYVEQTKGKI
+436 WINGYIEQTKGKI

-471 GLNSN
+471 GLDSN
-476 DYYSELQNEWPR
+476 DYYSELQNEWPK

-498 ESVLDDPTSINYFL
+498 ESVLNDPTSINYFL
-512 DFIDSTAAISELSIG
+512 DFIDSTAAISELSIN

-550 NLVLIEKGQEDT
+550 NLILIEKGKEDT
-562 AERVQECQ
+562 AEKVQECQ

-595 AYSQVRELLY
+595 AYSQVRDLLY

-651 LDISGTMNIQATKA
+651 LDISGTMNIQAIKA
-665 LERFS
+665 LERF

>member
-10 AFLKKI
+10 AFLKKM

-28 IVLDFLENPITEI
+28 IILDFLENPITEI

-67 ADDANNDV
+67 ADDANNDIT
-75 RSVNNLLSINKKIK
+75 SVNNLLSINKKIK

-109 PLGVYVIITPSIVH
+109 PLGVYVIITPSITH

-147 ALPAS
+147 TLPAS

-168 IERTK
+168 IERIK
-173 VYSLIQELVN
+173 IYNLIQELVN

-195 SDVDTR
+195 SDIDTR

-218 IASED
+218 ITSGN

-230 TNLETAKQQWGTAF
+230 TNLETAKEQWGTAF

-272 SVCTILDKVKSYLG
+272 SVCTILDKIKNYLG

-295 GNFIFQE
+295 GNFVFQE

-333 VYTFDESKLNTSFT
+333 VYTFDGSKLNTSFA
-347 MNPQYNMIKNDYIIW
+347 MNPQYNMIKNDYIVW
-362 GIRTT
+362 GIKTT
-367 SDNAKIPIRY
+367 SDKTKIPIRY

-388 NTYVVYL
+388 NTYTVYL
-395 YEDDDVTKAK
+395 YEDDGIIKAK

-411 NLNDFPSKGTYGLYY
+411 NLNDFPPKGTYGLYY
-426 LDKATQKVYT
+426 LDKTTQKVYT
-436 WINGYVEQTKGKI
+436 WINGYIEQTKGKI

-471 GLNSN
+471 GLDSN
-476 DYYSELQNEWPR
+476 DYYSELQNEWPK

-498 ESVLDDPTSINYFL
+498 ESVLNDPTSISYFL
-512 DFIDSTAAISELSIG
+512 DFIDSTAAISELSIN

-535 ISNNDINCIFASEIP
+535 ISNNDINCIFASKIP

-595 AYSQVRELLY
+595 AYSQVRDLLY

-651 LDISGTMNIQATKA
+651 LDISGTMNIQAIKA
-665 LERFS
+665 LERF

>member
-10 AFLKKI
+10 AFLKKM

-28 IVLDFLENPITEI
+28 IILDFLENPITEI

-55 SAVRRTANLSMV
+55 SAVRRTANLNMV

-75 RSVNNLLSINKKIK
+75 RSINNLLSINKKIK

-138 CLLNGDCGG
+138 CLLNGECGG
-147 ALPAS
+147 TLPAS

-168 IERTK
+168 IERIK
-173 VYSLIQELVN
+173 VYNLIQELVN

-195 SDVDTR
+195 SDIDTR

-218 IASED
+218 IASEN

-272 SVCTILDKVKSYLG
+272 SVCTILDKIKSYLG

-302 IKNYLNTSKATVD
+302 IKNYLNTSKVTVD

-347 MNPQYNMIKNDYIIW
+347 MNPQYNMIKNDYIVW

-367 SDNAKIPIRY
+367 SDKTKIPIRY
-377 HLAIDKKPQVG
+377 HLAIDKKPQIG
-388 NTYVVYL
+388 NTYTVYL
-395 YEDDDVTKAK
+395 YDDNGITKAK

-411 NLNDFPSKGTYGLYY
+411 NLNDFPLKGTYGLYY

-436 WINGYVEQTKGKI
+436 WINGYIEQTKGKI

-471 GLNSN
+471 GLDSN

-498 ESVLDDPTSINYFL
+498 ESALNDPTSINYFL
-512 DFIDSTAAISELSIG
+512 DFIDSTAAISELSIN

-550 NLVLIEKGQEDT
+550 NLILIEKGKEDT
-562 AERVQECQ
+562 AEKVQECQ

-623 LEPNTRIT
+623 LEPNNRIT

-665 LERFS
+665 LERF

>member
-1 MIYEYLKNS
+1 
-10 AFLKKI
+10 
-16 DEMPLKEQFVKI
+16 
-28 IVLDFLENPITEI
+28 
-41 QGKVTSGSINLNGS
+41 
-55 SAVRRTANLSMV
+55 
-67 ADDANNDV
+67 
-75 RSVNNLLSINKKIK
+75 
-89 LEIGFTNMTSDYQQ
+89 MTSDYQQ

-147 ALPAS
+147 TLPAS

-173 VYSLIQELVN
+173 VYNLIQELVN

-195 SDVDTR
+195 SDIDTR

-218 IASED
+218 IVSGD

-302 IKNYLNTSKATVD
+302 VKNYLNTSKATVD
-315 IQNLSNSDYLTDF
+315 IQSLSNSDYLTDF

-347 MNPQYNMIKNDYIIW
+347 MNPQYNMIKNDYIVW
-362 GIRTT
+362 GIKTT

-377 HLAIDKKPQVG
+377 HLAIDKKPQIG
-388 NTYVVYL
+388 NTYTVYL
-395 YEDDDVTKAK
+395 YEDDEVTKAK

-411 NLNDFPSKGTYGLYY
+411 NLNDFPPKGTYGLYY

-449 KTIVTKDWRTELYL
+449 KTIVTKDWRTEL
-463 AGTNASNL
+463 
-471 GLNSN
+471 
-476 DYYSELQNEWPR
+476 
-488 LYDLE
+488 
-493 KQEFK
+493 
-498 ESVLDDPTSINYFL
+498 
-512 DFIDSTAAISELSIG
+512 
-527 NIGKRSKV
+527 
-535 ISNNDINCIFASEIP
+535 
-550 NLVLIEKGQEDT
+550 
-562 AERVQECQ
+562 
-570 AAGQD
+570 
-575 FIQVSSTI
+575 
-583 YAQLSGGGQSYP
+583 
-595 AYSQVRELLY
+595 
-605 QYTNYNESISMSA
+605 
-618 IPVYY
+618 
-623 LEPNTRIT
+623 
-631 VRDDSSKIYGD
+631 
-642 YVIKTITLP
+642 
-651 LDISGTMNIQATKA
+651 
-665 LERFS
+665 